1 MRRWRFTRTTTT
13 AGRSPLPQGEG
24 QGEGDRSGVICASQD
39 CKFGIN
45 ISRARPTVVEID
57 PGDSLP
63 DRGENESGI
72 VATVNGLAGFLSNG
86 EAGQQDTQRVME
98 AILPVASLYGVD
110 IGNVETRWFRHDK
123 TY

>member
-1 MRRWRFTRTTTT
+1 MRRWLLP
-13 AGRSPLPQGEG
+13 GRQRLPGGPLSLRERARERVIGP
-24 QGEGDRSGVICASQD
+24 GVICASQD

-72 VATVNGLAGFLSNG
+72 VATVNGLAFLSNG

>member
-1 MRRWRFTRTTTT
+1 MRQRPPNGSLSLRER
-13 AGRSPLPQGEG
+13 ARERVIGP
-24 QGEGDRSGVICASQD
+24 GVICASQD

-72 VATVNGLAGFLSNG
+72 VATVNGLAGFFV
-86 EAGQQDTQRVME
+86 QR
-98 AILPVASLYGVD
+98 
-110 IGNVETRWFRHDK
+110 
-123 TY
+123 

>member
-1 MRRWRFTRTTTT
+1 MR
-13 AGRSPLPQGEG
+13 
-24 QGEGDRSGVICASQD
+24 QD

-72 VATVNGLAGFLSNG
+72 VATVNGLAGFFV
-86 EAGQQDTQRVME
+86 QR
-98 AILPVASLYGVD
+98 
-110 IGNVETRWFRHDK
+110 
-123 TY
+123 

>member
-1 MRRWRFTRTTTT
+1 M
-13 AGRSPLPQGEG
+13 
-24 QGEGDRSGVICASQD
+24 
-39 CKFGIN
+39 
-45 ISRARPTVVEID
+45 VEID

-72 VATVNGLAGFLSNG
+72 VATVNGLADFLSNG

>member
-1 MRRWRFTRTTTT
+1 MALWHRLTGW
-13 AGRSPLPQGEG
+13 
-24 QGEGDRSGVICASQD
+24 
-39 CKFGIN
+39 
-45 ISRARPTVVEID
+45 
-57 PGDSLP
+57 
-63 DRGENESGI
+63 
-72 VATVNGLAGFLSNG
+72 LAFLSNG

>member
-1 MRRWRFTRTTTT
+1 M
-13 AGRSPLPQGEG
+13 
-24 QGEGDRSGVICASQD
+24 
-39 CKFGIN
+39 
-45 ISRARPTVVEID
+45 
-57 PGDSLP
+57 
-63 DRGENESGI
+63 
-72 VATVNGLAGFLSNG
+72 ATVNGRLAFLSNG